1 MEHVNT
7 DQIHDNE
14 LKMTTT
20 KSIHNITT
28 SIGGGI
34 SETTEYHIITD
45 TYWTEKEQRAT
56 VIIAVALVAI
66 ITICVILIIL
76 RTLRKKSNKT
86 SRGFPITNQ
95 KKTFQSDK
103 INKVE
108 ERGNYS
114 CMSNDNHSEPK
125 WIMQQQLTVGHT
137 SDRIRK
143 VPTRN
148 PENKKWYDSAA
159 IPFMDDVSSS
169 TDNLHTDQLK
179 NQQI

>member
-86 SRGFPITNQ
+86 SRG
-95 KKTFQSDK
+95 
-103 INKVE
+103 VE

-125 WIMQQQLTVGHT
+125 WIVQQQLTVGHT